1 MESKSFYLST
11 YAWVEASVDYG
22 RGERWMSFAKQNY
35 TKGLT
40 KANLSNEAWLE
51 LRRRLKE
58 IERVAGKMYAGIVA
72 QEEKLAAVA
81 QNTVAD
87 SDVVTPKPWKPWELT
102 YYLSDKFLVK
112 LNMFRAPDETDHITL
127 NIRMFHKN
135 EKGNI
140 YFDRQQG
147 VSLTYGE
154 IQSLRQVMDE
164 VDDFVSQQYEDEIV
178 DDESGLKKR
187 KRSEEE
193 EVSAVFKLMKS
204 EDLDQVTSF
213 IGEFVRGQ
221 PDKLT
226 CTIHLDK
233 TQLMALQSSNMENT
247 DAVASIQNDSD
258 EIQYSQSIE

>member
-1 MESKSFYLST
+1 MLNLATLS
-11 YAWVEASVDYG
+11 
-22 RGERWMSFAKQNY
+22 
-35 TKGLT
+35 
-40 KANLSNEAWLE
+40 
-51 LRRRLKE
+51 
-58 IERVAGKMYAGIVA
+58 
-72 QEEKLAAVA
+72 
-81 QNTVAD
+81 
-87 SDVVTPKPWKPWELT
+87 
-102 YYLSDKFLVK
+102 LVK
-112 LNMFRAPDETDHITL
+112 LNMFRALDETDHITL

-193 EVSAVFKLMKS
+193 EESAVFKLMKS

-258 EIQYSQSIE
+258 EMPSI